1 MTRFGWFECLVLVA
15 FFFTAMAAFLTGG
28 MVWVGWVAEVFLWTS
43 FLWLARVVVVEYWQ
57 DLIEEWEQSKLVR
70 EWQWRKL
77 KRLKGM
83 E

>member
-1 MTRFGWFECLVLVA
+1 MPGA
-15 FFFTAMAAFLTGG
+15 GG
-28 MVWVGWVAEVFLWTS
+28 LLFHGPRRVSHGRDGLGGLRGAQAFLWTS
-43 FLWLARVVVVEYWQ
+43 FLWLARRVYVEYWQ
-57 DLIEEWEQSKLVR
+57 DLIEDWEQSKLVR

>member
-1 MTRFGWFECLVLVA
+1 MTRLGWFECLVLVG
-15 FFFTAMAAFLTGG
+15 FFFSALAAFLIGG

-43 FLWLARVVVVEYWQ
+43 FLWLARVVVLEFR
-57 DLIEEWEQSKLVR
+57 DDLVR
-70 EWQWRKL
+70 ELQWRKL